1 MKDYILS
8 ALLVLGFAAGF
19 VFAVLFNTSAEGW
32 SAGKHDSKCNQTDN
46 CGCYERLA
54 AGKTGR

>member
-8 ALLVLGFAAGF
+8 ALLVLMFAAVF

-32 SAGKHDSKCNQTDN
+32 SAGKHDSQCELTEN
-46 CGCYERLA
+46 CGCYDRLT
-54 AGKTGR
+54 GKGN